1 MSELLRNRMDAL
13 RMDALSRSGLSGVG
27 LRGVE
32 REALRVDRAG
42 RLARTPHPQV
52 LGSALTHPNITT
64 DYSEALIELVSSA
77 HASTDDLMHELDL
90 VHRFVQQGL
99 GEETLWSASMPAELP
114 SEAEIPIAWYGNS
127 HIGMLKHVYR
137 RGLAVRYGKAMQCI
151 AGIHYNFS
159 LPESWWE
166 LLGREEGSTLSARDE
181 QSARYIALIRNFHRR
196 AWLLMFLFG
205 ASPALSTDFLQG
217 RPHQLQEI
225 GPNTLALP
233 HATSLRMSDLGYQ
246 NKAQTGLI
254 PPYNSL
260 EEYMTGMARAVR
272 MPWPEYEA
280 LGLRRDGEWIQIS
293 TNVLQIENEYYASI
307 RPKRITRSGERPLQ
321 ALCERGVQYVEVR
334 CIDVDPFEPSGI
346 SASTARFLDVFLT
359 TCALADSPSS
369 TAAGFEECRLNFASA
384 VREGRRPDLQ
394 LQRDGQPISLRDWS
408 LQLLDEMQPVA
419 QWLDA
424 KAGSDVHQQA
434 LRTQLAR
441 IQAPQ
446 ELPSARVAQAIQD
459 AGASFHRF
467 ALAQSLANRDA
478 LLARPVVGAELERM
492 RELAEKSLAEQRD
505 MEAADQG
512 SFDDFIEAYRR
523 ATPSQLC
530 CD

>member
-1 MSELLRNRMDAL
+1 MDL
-13 RMDALSRSGLSGVG
+13 LSRSGVTGLG

-32 REALRVDRAG
+32 REALRVDTAG
-42 RLARTPHPQV
+42 RLAATPHPGV

-77 HASTDDLMHELDL
+77 NASIEELMQELDQ

-99 GEETLWSASMPAELP
+99 GQESLWSASMPAELP
-114 SEAEIPIAWYGNS
+114 SEAEIPIAWYGSS

-159 LPESWWE
+159 LPEQWWE
-166 LLGREEGSTLSARDE
+166 ILGRAEGSSLSARDE
-181 QSARYIALIRNFHRR
+181 QSARYISLIRNFHRD

-205 ASPALSTDFLQG
+205 ASPALSTGFLQG

-225 GPNTLALP
+225 GPGTLSLP

-246 NKAQTGLI
+246 NKAQLGLI

-260 EEYMTGMARAVR
+260 AEYMTGMARAVR
-272 MPWPEYEA
+272 LPWPEYEA
-280 LGLRRDGEWIQIS
+280 LGLQRDGEWIQIS
-293 TNVLQIENEYYASI
+293 TNVLQIENEYYAII
-307 RPKRITRSGERPLQ
+307 RPKRVVHPGERPLQ

-346 SASTARFLDVFLT
+346 GADTARFLDVFLT
-359 TCALADSPSS
+359 TCALSESP
-369 TAAGFEECRLNFASA
+369 AATPTGFEEWRQNFASV
-384 VREGRRPDLQ
+384 VREGRRPGLN
-394 LQRDGQPISLRDWS
+394 LQRDGQVISLHDWS
-408 LQLLDEMQPVA
+408 LQLMDDMLPVA
-419 QWLDA
+419 HWLDSIS
-424 KAGSDVHQQA
+424 GGDLYQQA
-434 LRTQLAR
+434 LNVQLAR
-441 IQAPQ
+441 VRNPQ
-446 ELPSARVAQAIQD
+446 DLPSARVARAIQ
-459 AGASFHRF
+459 AQGGSFHRF
-467 ALAQSLANRDA
+467 ALAQSEANRDA
-478 LLARPVVGAELERM
+478 LLARPLNPEQALQM
-492 RELAEKSLAEQRD
+492 RALAETSLASQKE
-505 MEAADQG
+505 MEARDVG
-512 SFDDFIEAYRR
+512 SFDDFIEAYRQ

>member
-1 MSELLRNRMDAL
+1 MDL
-13 RMDALSRSGLSGVG
+13 LSRSGVTGVG

-32 REALRVDRAG
+32 REALRVDKAG
-42 RLARTPHPQV
+42 RLATTPHPHV

-77 HASTDDLMHELDL
+77 HASIDELMQELDL

-99 GEETLWSASMPAELP
+99 DQESLWSASMPAELP

-159 LPESWWE
+159 LPEQWWE
-166 LLGREEGSTLSARDE
+166 ILGRAEGSPLSARDE
-181 QSARYIALIRNFHRR
+181 QSARYIALIRNFQRH

-205 ASPALSTDFLQG
+205 ASPALSTGFLQG
-217 RPHQLQEI
+217 RPHQLQES
-225 GPNTLALP
+225 GPGTLSLP

-246 NKAQTGLI
+246 NKAQSGLI

-260 EEYMTGMARAVR
+260 SEYMTGMARAVR
-272 MPWPEYEA
+272 LPWPEYEA

-307 RPKRITRSGERPLQ
+307 RPKRVVNPGERPLQ

-346 SASTARFLDVFLT
+346 SADTARFLDVFLT
-359 TCALADSPSS
+359 LCALAESP
-369 TAAGFEECRLNFASA
+369 AATPAGSEEARENFASV
-384 VREGRRPDLQ
+384 VREGRRPGLS
-394 LQRDGQPISLRDWS
+394 LQRDGQAIGLREWS
-408 LQLLDEMQPVA
+408 LELMDEMQAVA
-419 QWLDA
+419 GWLD
-424 KAGSDVHQQA
+424 GISGGTLYQQA
-434 LRTQLAR
+434 LTLQTAR
-441 IQAPQ
+441 VRNPQ
-446 ELPSARVAQAIQD
+446 DLPSARVAQAIE
-459 AGASFHRF
+459 AHGGSFHRF
-467 ALAQSLANRDA
+467 ALAQSQASHAA
-478 LLARPVVGAELERM
+478 LLARPLSPEQTQQM
-492 RELAEKSLAEQRD
+492 RALAETSLASQRE
-505 MEAADQG
+505 MEAQDVG